1 MKVFDGFFSFLL
13 LMISLS
19 ACGAFFAGCGAAGDV
34 QLFFAEGLHP
44 PRLEH
49 IAIVSA
55 NRIELQCDCMLDSA
69 DVFLDPP
76 IEIADQGINDT
87 SAWFEL
93 SENSQPGTEYIASIL
108 LKSDKGHS
116 SHLLQ
121 RLYGFNGNPAS
132 LIFNEIIVRGSGNNP
147 DCIELLVK
155 ESGNLG
161 GLAWY
166 LGTSEVFDTY
176 YLFPAVDVVAG
187 DYITLH
193 VRNEGLET
201 ELDELDEDL
210 SASGGLLCS
219 SNSRDLW
226 LPEST
231 GLPSNNGVMM
241 LYQQA
246 GSPPMDA
253 FLYSDRFSD
262 SDTTYSGFGTAGM
275 LAWILDAEA
284 QEAWVFTE
292 DHIRPE
298 DCVSPEGSTGTR
310 SINRSVP
317 PVESRTREDWHIVPT
332 SGATIGSENSMNVYE
347 P

>member
-1 MKVFDGFFSFLL
+1 L
-13 LMISLS
+13 
-19 ACGAFFAGCGAAGDV
+19 
-34 QLFFAEGLHP
+34 
-44 PRLEH
+44 
-49 IAIVSA
+49 
-55 NRIELQCDCMLDSA
+55 A
-69 DVFLDPP
+69 DLPGIWEQARYSIP
-76 IEIADQGINDT
+76 IT
-87 SAWFEL
+87 CF
-93 SENSQPGTEYIASIL
+93 
-108 LKSDKGHS
+108 
-116 SHLLQ
+116 Q
-121 RLYGFNGNPAS
+121 RWMF
-132 LIFNEIIVRGSGNNP
+132 
-147 DCIELLVK
+147 
-155 ESGNLG
+155 
-161 GLAWY
+161 
-166 LGTSEVFDTY
+166 
-176 YLFPAVDVVAG
+176 VAG